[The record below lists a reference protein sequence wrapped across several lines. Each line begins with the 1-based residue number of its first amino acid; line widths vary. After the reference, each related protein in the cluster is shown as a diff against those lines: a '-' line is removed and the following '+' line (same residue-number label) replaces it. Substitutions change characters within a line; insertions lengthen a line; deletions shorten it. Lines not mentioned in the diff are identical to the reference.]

1 MCIQCQ
7 QHSMLTTFA
16 LPLWSVQSRQGSV
29 NLPLLKIPI
38 DHYVIDE
45 LHLFLR
51 IFDVL
56 MSNLISLAL
65 LMDRTAMDGSKQH
78 LDGLTAAIRSC
89 GVTFHTW
96 KEQGREQL
104 K

>member
-1 MCIQCQ
+1 M
-7 QHSMLTTFA
+7 
-16 LPLWSVQSRQGSV
+16 

-56 MSNLISLAL
+56 MSSIISLAV
-65 LMDRTAMDGSKQH
+65 LMDRTARDGSRQH
-78 LDGLTAAIRSC
+78 LDDLTTAIRSC
-89 GVTFHTW
+89 GITFNMW
-96 KEQGREQL
+96 KEQGKDKL
-104 K
+104 KWTSLTGDGRKKVMKVYIMYTSLL

>member
-1 MCIQCQ
+1 M
-7 QHSMLTTFA
+7 
-16 LPLWSVQSRQGSV
+16 

-65 LMDRTAMDGSKQH
+65 LMGRTARDGSKQH
-78 LDGLTAAIRSC
+78 LDALASAIRSC

-104 K
+104 KWTSLTGDGRKKVMKVYIMPASLLQSH